1 MEAVRIGEHKLKLS
15 LSVAEAEKYG
25 ISGGSDCKDTSIV
38 RRNVWQALDEAKAIS
53 GFDPSGDKLLIQFYK
68 LPSGGLEIFVT
79 KLGVLSEA
87 SARLVSASKR
97 ITLIE
102 KRKTAYLLLNETD
115 EMQSFVNSPKFYKNV
130 NNYLQIPN
138 KNASLQQEN
147 SIDQTKEG
155 HISPATFYRDKNG
168 AEYLVLEELG
178 LDSPEPE
185 YLSILEFATRL
196 PDLAADFIEEHFE
209 KIAAC
214 GEPLPK

>member
-102 KRKTAYLLLNETD
+102 KRKTAYLLLKETD
-115 EMQSFVNSPKFYKNV
+115 EMQSLVNSPKFYKNV
-130 NNYLQIPN
+130 NNYLQ
-138 KNASLQQEN
+138 KSKM
-147 SIDQTKEG
+147 DQSKPAAGEG
-155 HISPATFYRDKNG
+155 DAIAFAVLNERSVS
-168 AEYLVLEELG
+168 EYDLRIAFVFEGDLG
-178 LDSPEPE
+178 FL
-185 YLSILEFATRL
+185 
-196 PDLAADFIEEHFE
+196 
-209 KIAAC
+209 
-214 GEPLPK
+214 